1 MKKIVM
7 FMLLALGF
15 TFIGCG
21 ENGRDATVDEG
32 NTDPLSKLLQSDNNQ
47 EEKE

>member
-7 FMLLALGF
+7 FMLLALSF

-21 ENGRDATVDEG
+21 ENGRDAIDEG
-32 NTDPLSKLLQSDNNQ
+32 NNDHLSQMLESDNQ
-47 EEKE
+47 EEKK